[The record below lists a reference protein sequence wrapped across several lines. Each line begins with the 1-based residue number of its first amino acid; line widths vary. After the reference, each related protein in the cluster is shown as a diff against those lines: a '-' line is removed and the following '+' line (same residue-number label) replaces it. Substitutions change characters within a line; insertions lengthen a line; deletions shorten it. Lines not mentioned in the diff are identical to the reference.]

1 MIYSSNYHSP
11 AAKARHCSKGFTQFA
26 PPSCLR
32 VLLVCAMLFITLGT
46 RADDYKEVGQ
56 LRYQCN
62 SDNKTATLFNVSST
76 SKPAEGAALTIPET
90 IVVDGTTYT
99 VTALNANCLS
109 TENGCPL
116 LGSITLPST
125 VKTIG
130 ENAFKGQSK
139 LTSVN
144 FPDVETITGGAFSG
158 CTSLKEATL
167 GIYSTVK
174 GQDNKFIFDNDVPLE
189 KLTLSR
195 AETDKS
201 TNDKDDVKGIIFQ
214 SLTNLK
220 ELHLPALKT
229 LIWRGDFNNYKAL
242 TTIDAPLLEN
252 IPSQTFISCDE
263 LDSVY
268 LPSVKEIEGGGAF
281 YNCKKLRGIYCPVC
295 TKVGNSFVSGTPNL
309 KTLNFPAMKDVGEF
323 WFSGISSV
331 TTINLPNAE
340 NLGNDAFYACTSLTD
355 LRAPKVKTI
364 GSYAFYNCSSLTSVN
379 MPYVTSIG
387 STAFSQCTKL
397 SSVNLPELQSMSGES
412 FAGDVLLT
420 ELHLPKL
427 TTLLNTGIS
436 IPNIRVLDLPEL
448 TNRGSSN
455 LIANNAQG
463 NTTLEEVNAP
473 KLETLNAGDFAGCTN
488 LKKVNVEAAKTISGS
503 AFQGCTSL
511 ESLSLPNATSI
522 EYSAFAGCT
531 ALKYLD
537 LPSATSIAG
546 GALSG
551 CTALEYLHLGPE
563 IKDVSGGQ
571 IFISNDALTH
581 DVHIKLDYKGGV
593 ITAPTYLDAQKK
605 DVYIYHVDY
614 SLLNSY
620 MNADTWKNF
629 IFERTLDDAS
639 ETKFTNGRYYFSLKR
654 ALKPGEWS
662 TLVLP
667 FSLTDTEVKAMFGD
681 NVKLAK
687 YTGSTKNYEDGYI
700 LNFEKTETITAGEP
714 VLICGADE
722 KSDNTYLAGKLL
734 LGTDDNRGTYV
745 ESAVSMTD
753 PTTDTNN
760 QFNLKGTYI
769 HNASFIQAG
778 DYYLGSG
785 NSLHHAKSAKALGS
799 ARMVVRYE
807 GKNPQA
813 KLAALNFD
821 GVTTGI
827 DEVRMDNDTREALT
841 GSSSAPA
848 YNLNGQRVGSGY
860 KGIIIINGK
869 KILRH

>member
-1 MIYSSNYHSP
+1 
-11 AAKARHCSKGFTQFA
+11 
-26 PPSCLR
+26 
-32 VLLVCAMLFITLGT
+32 MLFITLGM

-76 SKPAEGAALTIPET
+76 SKPAEGTALTIPET

-130 ENAFKGQSK
+130 ENAFKGQTM

-144 FPDVETITGGAFSG
+144 FPYVETIAGGAFSG
-158 CTSLKEATL
+158 CTSLKEAYL
-167 GIYSTVK
+167 GIYTTVT
-174 GQDNKFIFDNDVPLE
+174 GQDNKFIFDTDGPLE

-201 TNDKDDVKGIIFQ
+201 INDNDDVKGFDFPP
-214 SLTNLK
+214 LTNLK

-229 LIWRGDFNNYKAL
+229 LIWRGDFDNYKAL

-268 LPSVKEIEGGGAF
+268 LPSVKEIDGGGAF

-295 TKVGNSFVSGTPNL
+295 TKVGNSFVSGTSNL

-323 WFSGISSV
+323 WFSGISTV
-331 TTINLPNAE
+331 TTLTINLPNAE
-340 NLGNDAFYACTSLTD
+340 NIGNDAFYGSTSLTKLD
-355 LRAPKVKTI
+355 APKVKTI
-364 GSYAFYNCSSLTSVN
+364 GDHAFYNCNSLTSVN

-397 SSVNLPELQSMSGES
+397 SSVILPELQSMSGES

-427 TTLLNTGIS
+427 TTLLNGGLY
-436 IPNIRVLDLPEL
+436 IPNIRILDLPEL
-448 TNRGSSN
+448 TTRDNSN

-473 KLETLNAGDFAGCTN
+473 KLETLNAGDFANCTN
-488 LKKVNVEAAKTISGS
+488 LKKVNVEAAKTISGG
-503 AFQGCTSL
+503 AFSGCTSL
-511 ESLSLPNATSI
+511 DSLSLPNATSI
-522 EYSAFAGCT
+522 AYSAFAGCT

-537 LPSATSIAG
+537 LPNATSIAG
-546 GALSG
+546 AALSG
-551 CTALEYLHLGPE
+551 CTALEYLHLGPG
-563 IKDVSGGQ
+563 ITDVSQGQ

-581 DVHIKLDYKGGV
+581 DVHIKFDYKDGV
-593 ITAPTYLDAQKK
+593 ITAPQYLSQHK
-605 DVYIYHVDY
+605 DVYIFHVDY
-614 SLLNSY
+614 SRLHDY
-620 MNADTWKNF
+620 MNDGTWKNF

-639 ETKFTNGRYYFSLKR
+639 ETQFTNGHYYFSLKR
-654 ALKPGEWS
+654 ALKPTEWS

-667 FSLTDTEVKAMFGD
+667 FSLTADEVKAMFGD

-687 YTGSTKNYEDGYI
+687 YIGSTQKSADGYI
-700 LNFEKTETITAGEP
+700 LNFEKTDKITAGEP

-722 KSDNTYLAGKLL
+722 KSDNTYLAGKLT
-734 LGTDDNRGTYV
+734 LGTDDGSYV
-745 ESAVSMTD
+745 ESNVSMTD

-785 NSLHHAKSAKALGS
+785 NALHHAKSAKALGS

-813 KLAALNFD
+813 KLASLNFD

-848 YNLNGQRVGSGY
+848 YNLNGQRVSNSY

-869 KILRH
+869 KILKH

>member
-1 MIYSSNYHSP
+1 
-11 AAKARHCSKGFTQFA
+11 
-26 PPSCLR
+26 
-32 VLLVCAMLFITLGT
+32 MLFITLGT

-62 SDNKTATLFNVSST
+62 SEDKTATLVQVSST
-76 SKPAEGAALTIPET
+76 SKPAEGADLTIPET
-90 IVVDGTTYT
+90 IDVDGTTYT

-130 ENAFKGQSK
+130 ENAFKGQSM

-144 FPDVETITGGAFSG
+144 FPYVETITGGAFSG
-158 CTSLKEATL
+158 CTSLKEAYL
-167 GIYSTVK
+167 GIYSTVI
-174 GQDNKFIFDNDVPLE
+174 GQDNNKFIFDNDVPLE

-229 LIWRGDFNNYKAL
+229 LKWRGAFNNYKAL

-268 LPSVKEIEGGGAF
+268 LPGVKEIDGGGAF
-281 YNCKKLRGIYCPVC
+281 YNCKKLRGIYCPAC
-295 TKVGNSFVSGTPNL
+295 TRVGNSFVSGTPNL

-340 NLGNDAFYACTSLTD
+340 NIGNDAFYACTSLTN
-355 LRAPKVKTI
+355 LHAPKVKTI
-364 GSYAFYNCSSLTSVN
+364 GSYAFYNCSSLPSVD
-379 MPYVTSIG
+379 MRYVTSIG

-397 SSVNLPELQSMSGES
+397 SSVNMPELQSMSGES

-455 LIANNAQG
+455 LIATNAQG
-463 NTTLEEVNAP
+463 NTTLEEVNVP
-473 KLETLNAGDFAGCTN
+473 KLETLNASDFAGCTN
-488 LKKVNVEAAKTISGS
+488 LKKVNVEAAKTISES

-511 ESLSLPNATSI
+511 ESLSLPN
-522 EYSAFAGCT
+522 
-531 ALKYLD
+531 
-537 LPSATSIAG
+537 ATSIAG

-551 CTALEYLHLGPE
+551 CTALEYLHLGPG
-563 IKDVSGGQ
+563 ITDVSQGQ
-571 IFISNDALTH
+571 IYISNGTLTH
-581 DVHIKLDYKGGV
+581 DVHIKLDYKDGV
-593 ITAPTYLDAQKK
+593 ITAPQYLSQHK
-605 DVYIYHVDY
+605 DVYIYHIDY

-639 ETKFTNGRYYFSLKR
+639 EIQFTNGRYYFSLKR

-687 YTGSTKNYEDGYI
+687 YIGSTQKSADGYI

-734 LGTDDNRGTYV
+734 LGTDDGNYV
-745 ESAVSMTD
+745 ESTVSMTD
-753 PTTDTNN
+753 PTTDTSN

-769 HNASFIQAG
+769 HNDSFIQAG

-785 NSLHHAKSAKALGS
+785 NALHHAKSAKALGS

-807 GKNPQA
+807 GNNPQA

-841 GSSSAPA
+841 GSISAPA

>member
-11 AAKARHCSKGFTQFA
+11 AAKARHRSKGFTQFA

-32 VLLVCAMLFITLGT
+32 ILLVCAMLFITLGT

-76 SKPAEGAALTIPET
+76 SKPAEGTALTIPET

-144 FPDVETITGGAFSG
+144 FPDVETIVGGAFSG

-167 GIYSTVK
+167 GIYTTVK

-214 SLTNLK
+214 TLTNLK
-220 ELHLPALKT
+220 EIHLPALKT

-252 IPSQTFISCDE
+252 IPSETFISCDE

-268 LPSVKEIEGGGAF
+268 LPGVKEIDGGAAF
-281 YNCKKLRGIYCPVC
+281 YKCNKLRGIFCPAC
-295 TKVGNSFVSGTPNL
+295 TSVGNSFVSETPNL

-340 NLGNDAFYACTSLTD
+340 NIGKEAFYGCTSLTD
-355 LRAPKVKTI
+355 LLAPKVKTI
-364 GSYAFYNCSSLTSVN
+364 GDYAFYHCSSLPSVN

-387 STAFSQCTKL
+387 SSAYSQCTKL
-397 SSVNLPELQSMSGES
+397 SSVILPELQSMSGES
-412 FAGDVLLT
+412 FAGDSLLT

-427 TTLLNTGIS
+427 TTLLNTGLY

-503 AFQGCTSL
+503 AFSGCTSL

-546 GALSG
+546 GAFAG

-563 IKDVSGGQ
+563 IKDVSQGQ
-571 IFISNDALTH
+571 IFITNDALTQ
-581 DVHIKLDYKGGV
+581 DVHIKLDYKDGV

-639 ETKFTNGRYYFSLKR
+639 ETQFTNGHYYFSLKR
-654 ALKPGEWS
+654 ALKPAEWS

-667 FSLTDTEVKAMFGD
+667 FSLTADEVKAMFGD

-687 YTGSTKNYEDGYI
+687 YIGSTKNTEDGYI

-734 LGTDDNRGTYV
+734 LGTDDGSYV
-745 ESAVSMTD
+745 ESNVSMTD
-753 PTTDTNN
+753 PTTDTSN

-769 HNASFIQAG
+769 HNASFIQSG

-785 NSLHHAKSAKALGS
+785 NALHHAKSAKALGS

-848 YNLNGQRVGSGY
+848 YNLNGQRVSNSY

-869 KILRH
+869 KILKH

>member
-11 AAKARHCSKGFTQFA
+11 AAKERHRSKGFTQFA

-32 VLLVCAMLFITLGT
+32 ILLVCAMLFITLGT
-46 RADDYKEVGQ
+46 RADDYKEVGH
-56 LRYQCN
+56 LGYLCN
-62 SDNKTATLFNVSST
+62 SEEKTATLVQVSST

-90 IVVDGTTYT
+90 IDVDGTTYT

-109 TENGCPL
+109 TSAGCPL
-116 LGSITLPST
+116 LSSITLPST

-130 ENAFKGQSK
+130 ANAFKGQSK

-144 FPDVETITGGAFSG
+144 FPDIETIGEGAFAG
-158 CTSLKEATL
+158 CTSLKEAYL
-167 GIYSTVK
+167 GIYTTVK
-174 GQDNKFIFDNDVPLE
+174 STDGYFSIFDNDVPLD

-201 TNDKDDVKGIIFQ
+201 IHDKDDVKGVIFQ
-214 SLTNLK
+214 YLTNLK

-229 LIWRGDFNNYKAL
+229 LKWSGAFNNYKAL

-252 IPSQTFISCDE
+252 IKTGTFSNCNN

-268 LPSVKEIEGGGAF
+268 LPSVKTIESGGFTSCA
-281 YNCKKLRGIYCPVC
+281 KLRGLYCPAC
-295 TKVGNSFVSGTPNL
+295 TSVGVQFVSNTPNL
-309 KTLNFPAMKDVGEF
+309 KTINFPGMTKVGEQ
-323 WFSGISSV
+323 WFSSGVASV

-340 NLGNDAFYACTSLTD
+340 SIGNDAFQDCTSLTD

-364 GSYAFYNCSSLTSVN
+364 GSNAFYNCSSLTSVN

-387 STAFSQCTKL
+387 STAFRQCTKL
-397 SSVNLPELQSMSGES
+397 SSVNMPELQSMYGES
-412 FAGDVLLT
+412 FDGDVLLT

-427 TTLLNTGIS
+427 TTLLSCGFYL
-436 IPNIRVLDLPEL
+436 PNIRILDLPEL
-448 TNRGSSN
+448 TTRENFN

-463 NTTLEEVNAP
+463 STTLEEVNAP
-473 KLETLNAGDFAGCTN
+473 KLKTLNVGDFAKCTK
-488 LKKVNVEAAKTISGS
+488 LKKVNVNAAETISES
-503 AFQGCTSL
+503 AFSGCTSL
-511 ESLSLPNATSI
+511 DSLDLPNATSI
-522 EYSAFAGCT
+522 TDGAFMGCT
-531 ALKYLD
+531 ALKYL
-537 LPSATSIAG
+537 
-546 GALSG
+546 
-551 CTALEYLHLGPE
+551 HLGPG
-563 IKDVSGGQ
+563 ITDASYGK
-571 IFISNDALTH
+571 IAISPTALNH
-581 DVHIKLDYKGGV
+581 DVHIILDYKGGV
-593 ITAPTYLDAQKK
+593 VTGATYLDAQKGW
-605 DVYIYHVDY
+605 YILHVDY
-614 SLLNSY
+614 SLLHDYIND
-620 MNADTWKNF
+620 NLWKGHT
-629 IFERTLDDAS
+629 FERTLDDAS
-639 ETKFTNGRYYFSLKR
+639 ETQFTNGHYYFSLKR
-654 ALKPGEWS
+654 ALKPTEWS

-667 FSLTDTEVKAMFGD
+667 FSLTADEVKAMFGD

-687 YTGSTKNYEDGYI
+687 YIGSTQKSADGYI
-700 LNFEKTETITAGEP
+700 LNFEKTDKITAGEP

-722 KSDNTYLAGKLL
+722 KSDNTYLAGKLT
-734 LGTDDNRGTYV
+734 LGTDDGSYV
-745 ESAVSMTD
+745 ESNVSMTD

-785 NSLHHAKSAKALGS
+785 NALHHAKSAKALGS

-813 KLAALNFD
+813 KLASLNFD

-848 YNLNGQRVGSGY
+848 YNLNGQRVSNSY

-869 KILRH
+869 KILKH

>member
-1 MIYSSNYHSP
+1 
-11 AAKARHCSKGFTQFA
+11 
-26 PPSCLR
+26 
-32 VLLVCAMLFITLGT
+32 MLFITLGT

-62 SDNKTATLFNVSST
+62 SDDNTATLVQVSST

-90 IVVDGTTYT
+90 IDVDGTTYT

-130 ENAFKGQSK
+130 ENAFKGQTM

-144 FPDVETITGGAFSG
+144 FPDVETIAGGAFSG
-158 CTSLKEATL
+158 CTSLKEAYL
-167 GIYSTVK
+167 GIYTTVK

-201 TNDKDDVKGIIFQ
+201 INDKDDVKGFDFPP
-214 SLTNLK
+214 LTNLK

-229 LIWRGDFNNYKAL
+229 LKWYGAFNNYKAL
-242 TTIDAPLLEN
+242 TTIDAPKLEN
-252 IPSQTFISCDE
+252 IPSHTFSNCDE
-263 LDSVY
+263 LESVN
-268 LPSVKEIEGGGAF
+268 LPSVKEIDGGAAF
-281 YNCKKLRGIYCPVC
+281 DNCNKLRGIYCPAC
-295 TKVGNSFVSGTPNL
+295 TKVGNSFVSSTPNL
-309 KTLNFPAMKDVGEF
+309 KTINFPAMKDVGES
-323 WFSGISSV
+323 WFSGISTV
-331 TTINLPNAE
+331 TNLTINLPNAE
-340 NLGNDAFYACTSLTD
+340 NIGNSAFYGSTSLTKLD
-355 LRAPKVKTI
+355 APNVKTI

-397 SSVNLPELQSMSGES
+397 SSVNMPELQSMSGDS
-412 FAGDVLLT
+412 FNGDLLLT

-427 TTLLNTGIS
+427 TTLLDPGIS
-436 IPNIRVLDLPEL
+436 IPNIRILDLPEL
-448 TNRGSSN
+448 TTRGSSN
-455 LIANNAQG
+455 LIANNGQE

-473 KLETLNAGDFAGCTN
+473 KLETLNGGDFAGCTN
-488 LKKVNVEAAKTISGS
+488 LKKVNVEAAKTISGG
-503 AFQGCTSL
+503 AFSGCTSL
-511 ESLSLPNATSI
+511 ESLDLPNATSI

-531 ALKYLD
+531 ALKSLS
-537 LPSATSIAG
+537 LPKATSIG
-546 GALSG
+546 SGAFQG
-551 CTALEYLHLGPE
+551 CTALKYLHLGPE
-563 IKDVSGGQ
+563 IKDVSQGQ
-571 IFISNDALTH
+571 IFITNDALTH
-581 DVHIKLDYKGGV
+581 DVHIKLDYKDGV
-593 ITAPTYLDAQKK
+593 ITAPQYLSQHK

-614 SLLNSY
+614 TLLNSY

-639 ETKFTNGRYYFSLKR
+639 ETQFTNGRYYFSLKR

-667 FSLTDTEVKAMFGD
+667 FSLTTKEVKGMFGD

-687 YTGSTKNYEDGYI
+687 YTGSTKNSEEGYI
-700 LNFEKTETITAGEP
+700 LNFEKTESITAGEP

-734 LGTDDNRGTYV
+734 LGNDDNRGKDV
-745 ESAVSMTD
+745 ESTVSMTD
-753 PTTDTNN
+753 PTTDTSN
-760 QFNLKGTYI
+760 QFNLKGTYT
-769 HNASFIQAG
+769 HNDSFILPG

-785 NSLHHAKSAKALGS
+785 NALHHAKSAKALGS

-827 DEVRMDNDTREALT
+827 DKVRMDNDTREALT

-848 YNLNGQRVGSGY
+848 YNLNGQRVSNSY

-869 KILRH
+869 KILKH

>member
-11 AAKARHCSKGFTQFA
+11 AAKERHRSKGFTQFA

-32 VLLVCAMLFITLGT
+32 ILLVCAMLFITLGT
-46 RADDYKEVGQ
+46 RADDYKEVGH
-56 LRYQCN
+56 LGYLCN
-62 SDNKTATLFNVSST
+62 SDDKTATLVTANVNDVPKLT
-76 SKPAEGAALTIPET
+76 EGAELTIPET
-90 IVVDGTTYT
+90 IDVDGTIYT
-99 VTALNANCLS
+99 VTTLYASCLS
-109 TENGCPL
+109 TSAGCPL
-116 LGSITLPST
+116 LKSITLPST

-130 ENAFKGQSK
+130 ANAFKGQTM

-167 GIYSTVK
+167 GIYTTVK
-174 GQDNKFIFDNDVPLE
+174 GQDNKFIFDTDGPLE

-201 TNDKDDVKGIIFQ
+201 VNDKDDVKGFDFPP
-214 SLTNLK
+214 LTNLK

-229 LIWRGDFNNYKAL
+229 LKWRGDFDNYKAL

-268 LPSVKEIEGGGAF
+268 LPSVKEIDGGGAF

-295 TKVGNSFVSGTPNL
+295 TKVGNSFVSGTSNL

-340 NLGNDAFYACTSLTD
+340 NIGNSAFYACTSLTD
-355 LRAPKVKTI
+355 LRAPNVKTI
-364 GSYAFYNCSSLTSVN
+364 GTSAFFQCDSLTSVN

-397 SSVNLPELQSMSGES
+397 SSVNLPELQSMSGDA
-412 FAGDVLLT
+412 FIGTAVT

-427 TTLLNTGIS
+427 TTLDGS
-436 IPNIRVLDLPEL
+436 IIAQKLRILDLPEL

-455 LIANNAQG
+455 LIANNGQK

-473 KLETLNAGDFAGCTN
+473 KLETLNGGDFANCTN
-488 LKKVNVEAAKTISGS
+488 LKKVNVEAAKKISQG
-503 AFQGCTSL
+503 AFSECTSL

-522 EYSAFAGCT
+522 EYTAFEGCT
-531 ALKYLD
+531 ALKSLD
-537 LPSATSIAG
+537 LPNATSITG
-546 GALSG
+546 GAFMG

-563 IKDVSGGQ
+563 IKDVSQGQ

-581 DVHIKLDYKGGV
+581 DVHIKFDYKDGV
-593 ITAPTYLDAQKK
+593 ITAPQYLSQHK

-639 ETKFTNGRYYFSLKR
+639 ETQFTNGRYYFSLKR

-667 FSLTDTEVKAMFGD
+667 FSLTADKVKAMFGD

-687 YTGSTKNYEDGYI
+687 YIGSTKNSEDGYI
-700 LNFEKTETITAGEP
+700 LNFEKTESITAGEP

-734 LGTDDNRGTYV
+734 LGTDDGSYV
-745 ESAVSMTD
+745 ENTVSMTD
-753 PTTDTNN
+753 PTTDTSNR
-760 QFNLKGTYI
+760 FNLKGTYI
-769 HNASFIQAG
+769 HNASFIQSG

-785 NSLHHAKSAKALGS
+785 NSLHHAKSAKPLGS

-848 YNLNGQRVGSGY
+848 YNLNGQRVSNGY

-869 KILRH
+869 KILKH